1 MILDAENLLS
11 NDQSMAGWDEAA
23 ADISTNVIDLA
34 GVAADMGPGEAIKL
48 LIQITT
54 TLTGDVTADGVIAT
68 VQTDTVENF
77 ASPTTVVA
85 ATLPATLDAGD
96 AVHLH
101 LPGSGLQR
109 YLRISYQAGDA
120 VTAGAVTAGIVVD
133 FQRGFGN

>member
-1 MILDAENLLS
+1 MIFDAQNLLS
-11 NDQSMAGWDEAA
+11 NDQDMTGWDEVA
-23 ADISTNVIDLA
+23 ADVSTNIIDLA
-34 GVAADMGPGEAIKL
+34 GAAQDMGPGEVLKL

-54 TLTGDVTADGVIAT
+54 TLTGDVTADGVVAT
-68 VQTDTVENF
+68 VQTDTVANF
-77 ASPTTVVA
+77 ASPTSVVA

-96 AVHLH
+96 AVHLN

-120 VTAGAVTAGIVVD
+120 VTAGKVTAGIVAD